1 MSGIVTRIIAP
12 IVFGVG
18 ACWVLVPKPKEAD
31 PETLSDEEK
40 LLRASVRAKGPVD
53 LTALREETN
62 RKRKEMAEE
71 YGRQLKLQEEAR
83 QKRIAE
89 GLEEPDDPNKPKKRI
104 AYAKVPYGRDM

>member
-31 PETLSDEEK
+31 PDSLSEEEK

-71 YGRQLKLQEEAR
+71 YGRQLKLQEE
-83 QKRIAE
+83 
-89 GLEEPDDPNKPKKRI
+89 PDDPNKPKKRI